1 MLEMLKVEV
10 TDGKVILDKE
20 EFEQFIEDLES
31 TIETLEILADKESM
45 KQIVKSEDDIKKG
58 RVYSIKNLR
67 ELKSLLGV

>member
-20 EFEQFIEDLES
+20 EFEHFIEDLES

-58 RVYSIKNLR
+58 RSI
-67 ELKSLLGV
+67 V